1 MTLFL
6 NSTVTGSLIPTPV
19 ESQQHEVPTDNVT
32 NILCAHQLHDYVE
45 LFKEEEICGDDF
57 TKPIP
62 ELDKLLRDAGVSSA
76 LDRLRITTAFKI
88 GPTTDQHSVQNVV
101 KFLDRMNMHQYS
113 QKFEEKGI
121 GTELL
126 LHIDDQEL
134 LLELGVSDPLDC
146 LKIVVLF
153 KRHVKGSSAFAQKYP
168 LEATMKILDE
178 IDMSHHIASFR
189 YHEIDAECISEATT
203 QALKKL
209 GVKDRKQ
216 REKIKENF
224 VALKNSAHDPN

>member
-57 TKPIP
+57 AKPIP

-121 GTELL
+121 GTEIL

-153 KRHVKGSSAFAQKYP
+153 KRHVKGASAFAQKYP

-178 IDMSHHIASFR
+178 IDMSHHIASFQ
-189 YHEIDAECISEATT
+189 YHEIYAECISEATT

-216 REKIKENF
+216 REKIKEYF